1 MPAGEK
7 PAVEPSAPGVP
18 PDPGEA
24 ELVDDAFWYRY
35 LTVGDPRELA
45 LRRVFAHLPSSPRCK
60 ACAAPFGSFGGPVM
74 RLIGKGQSDINPRLC
89 NACFGYMRSHRGGAE
104 IECSLMFADVRG
116 STSLAERMSA
126 TEFRTLMSR
135 FYRVATKAV
144 FDNDGSV
151 DKFVGDEVMAMFF
164 PLASGDEH
172 PAKAVAAARQLL
184 EATGHED
191 SGGPWLPMGAGVH
204 TGRAWV
210 GALGDDVHVEL
221 TAVGDA
227 VNVTARLASVAAA
240 GEILVSTDTARA
252 AGLDAGAPSRKVEL
266 KGKAEPVEV
275 VPITVGPRPARVAS

>member
-1 MPAGEK
+1 MAAGNE
-7 PAVEPSAPGVP
+7 PAVDVGGQQETGAAEPDLP
-18 PDPGEA
+18 
-24 ELVDDAFWYRY
+24 DDAFWHRY

-45 LRRVFAHLPSSPRCK
+45 LRRFFAHLPSSPRCK

-74 RLIGKGQSDINPRLC
+74 RLIGKGQSNINPRLC
-89 NACFGYMRSHRGGAE
+89 NACFNYMRGHRGGAE
-104 IECSLMFADVRG
+104 ITCSLMFADVRG
-116 STSLAERMSA
+116 STSLAEGMSA
-126 TEFRTLMSR
+126 TEFRSLMNR
-135 FYRVATKAV
+135 FYRVATRAV

-164 PLASGDEH
+164 PLASGEEH

-184 EATGHED
+184 EATGHAD
-191 SGGPWLPMGAGVH
+191 PGGPWLPMGAGVH

-210 GALGDDVHVEL
+210 GALGDEVHVEL

-240 GEILVSTDTARA
+240 GEILVSADTARA
-252 AGLDAGAPSRKVEL
+252 AGLDAGATRRTVEL

-275 VPITVGPRPARVAS
+275 VPITIGSKREQPAA

>member
-1 MPAGEK
+1 MAAGTD
-7 PAVEPSAPGVP
+7 PAVEPTEQVQ
-18 PDPGEA
+18 PDAA
-24 ELVDDAFWYRY
+24 EPALPDDAIWHRY

-45 LRRVFAHLPSSPRCK
+45 LRRVLAHLPSSPRCK

-74 RLIGKGQSDINPRLC
+74 RLIGKGPSNINPRLC
-89 NACFGYMRSHRGGAE
+89 NACFNYMRSHRGGAE

-126 TEFRTLMSR
+126 TEFRALMNR

-172 PAKAVAAARQLL
+172 AAKAVAAARQLL

-191 SGGPWLPMGAGVH
+191 PSGPWLPMGAGVH

-227 VNVTARLASVAAA
+227 VNVTARLASIAAA
-240 GEILVSTDTARA
+240 GEILVSADTARA
-252 AGLDAGAPSRKVEL
+252 AGIDGGGARRQVEL
-266 KGKAEPVEV
+266 KGKAGPVEV
-275 VPITVGPRPARVAS
+275 IPIAVAPRGDRPAA

>member
-1 MPAGEK
+1 MAAGNE
-7 PAVEPSAPGVP
+7 PAVDVGGQQETGAAG
-18 PDPGEA
+18 PDLP
-24 ELVDDAFWYRY
+24 DDAFWHRY

-45 LRRVFAHLPSSPRCK
+45 LRRFFAHLPSSPRCK

-74 RLIGKGQSDINPRLC
+74 RLIGKGQSNINPRLC
-89 NACFGYMRSHRGGAE
+89 NACFNYMRGHRGGAE
-104 IECSLMFADVRG
+104 ITCSLMFADVRG
-116 STSLAERMSA
+116 STSLAEGMSA
-126 TEFRTLMSR
+126 TEFRSLMNR
-135 FYRVATKAV
+135 FYRVATRAV

-164 PLASGDEH
+164 PLASGEEH

-184 EATGHED
+184 EATGHAD
-191 SGGPWLPMGAGVH
+191 PGGPWLPMGAGVH

-210 GALGDDVHVEL
+210 GALGDEVHVEL

-240 GEILVSTDTARA
+240 GEILVSADTARA
-252 AGLDAGAPSRKVEL
+252 AGIDAGATRRTVEL

-275 VPITVGPRPARVAS
+275 VPITIGSKREQPAA

>member
-1 MPAGEK
+1 MAAGNE
-7 PAVEPSAPGVP
+7 PAVDVGGQKETGAAEPDLP
-18 PDPGEA
+18 
-24 ELVDDAFWYRY
+24 DDAFWHRY

-45 LRRVFAHLPSSPRCK
+45 LRRFFAHLPASPRCK

-74 RLIGKGQSDINPRLC
+74 RLIGKGQSSINPRLC
-89 NACFGYMRSHRGGAE
+89 NACFNYMRGHRGGAE
-104 IECSLMFADVRG
+104 ITCSLMFADVRG
-116 STSLAERMSA
+116 STSLAEGMSA
-126 TEFRTLMSR
+126 TEFRSLMNR
-135 FYRVATKAV
+135 FYRVATRAV

-164 PLASGDEH
+164 PLASGEEH

-184 EATGHED
+184 EATGHAD
-191 SGGPWLPMGAGVH
+191 PGGPWLPMGAGVH

-210 GALGDDVHVEL
+210 GALGDEVHVEL

-240 GEILVSTDTARA
+240 GEILVSADAARA
-252 AGLDAGAPSRKVEL
+252 AGLDAGATRRTVEL

-275 VPITVGPRPARVAS
+275 VPITIGSKREQPAA

>member
-1 MPAGEK
+1 MTAGSEPALD
-7 PAVEPSAPGVP
+7 PAEPGQAGKGTP
-18 PDPGEA
+18 
-24 ELVDDAFWYRY
+24 ELEDNAFWYRY

-74 RLIGKGQSDINPRLC
+74 RLIGKGQSNINPRLC
-89 NACFGYMRSHRGGAE
+89 NACFDYMRSHRGGAE
-104 IECSLMFADVRG
+104 ITCSLMFADVRG

-126 TEFRTLMSR
+126 TEFRALMNR
-135 FYRVATKAV
+135 FYRVATRAV

-164 PLASGDEH
+164 PLASGEGH

-184 EATGHED
+184 EATGHSD
-191 SGGPWLPMGAGVH
+191 PDGPWLPMGAGVH

-210 GALGDDVHVEL
+210 GALGDEVHVEL

-240 GEILVSTDTARA
+240 GEILVSAETARA
-252 AGLDAGAPSRKVEL
+252 AGIEAGAVRRTVEL

-275 VPITVGPRPARVAS
+275 VPIVIGSKGERTAA

>member
-1 MPAGEK
+1 MAAGNEPAADV
-7 PAVEPSAPGVP
+7 PEPQATGGAE
-18 PDPGEA
+18 PDLA
-24 ELVDDAFWYRY
+24 DDAFWYRY

-74 RLIGKGQSDINPRLC
+74 RLIGKGPSDINPRLC
-89 NACFGYMRSHRGGAE
+89 NACFSYMRGHRGGAE
-104 IECSLMFADVRG
+104 ITCSLMFADVRG
-116 STSLAERMSA
+116 STSLAEGMSA
-126 TEFRTLMSR
+126 TEFRALMNR
-135 FYRVATKAV
+135 FYRVATRAV

-184 EATGHED
+184 EATGHTDPE
-191 SGGPWLPMGAGVH
+191 GPWLPMGAGVH

-210 GALGDDVHVEL
+210 GALGDEVHVEL

-227 VNVTARLASVAAA
+227 VNVTARLASTAAA
-240 GEILVSTDTARA
+240 GEILVSVDTARA
-252 AGLDAGAPSRKVEL
+252 AGIDGGTARRTVEL

-275 VPITVGPRPARVAS
+275 VPIRIGSKGVRPSA

>member
-1 MPAGEK
+1 VAAGNEPAAPAAEQGQPDAGER
-7 PAVEPSAPGVP
+7 V
-18 PDPGEA
+18 
-24 ELVDDAFWYRY
+24 LVDDAFWYRY

-45 LRRVFAHLPSSPRCK
+45 LRRLFAHLPSSPRCK
-60 ACAAPFGSFGGPVM
+60 ACAAPFGSFGGPMM
-74 RLIGKGQSDINPRLC
+74 RLIGKGPSTINPRLC
-89 NACFGYMRSHRGGAE
+89 NACFDYMRSHRGGAE
-104 IECSLMFADVRG
+104 ITCSLMFADVRG

-126 TEFRTLMSR
+126 TEFRALMTR
-135 FYRVATKAV
+135 FYRVATRAV

-184 EATGHED
+184 EATGHAD
-191 SGGPWLPMGAGVH
+191 PGGPWLPMGAGVH

-221 TAVGDA
+221 TALGDA

-240 GEILVSTDTARA
+240 GEILVSAETARA
-252 AGLDAGAPSRKVEL
+252 AGIDGGHVRRQVAL

-275 VPITVGPRPARVAS
+275 IPMIVGSRSDRSAT

>member
-1 MPAGEK
+1 MPARD
-7 PAVEPSAPGVP
+7 EPSGGAPPAEEPGVEV
-18 PDPGEA
+18 PD
-24 ELVDDAFWYRY
+24 LVDDAFWYRY

-74 RLIGKGQSDINPRLC
+74 RLIGKGQSNINPRLC
-89 NACFGYMRSHRGGAE
+89 NACFNYMRGHRGGAE
-104 IECSLMFADVRG
+104 ITCSLMFADVRG
-116 STSLAERMSA
+116 STSLAEGMSA
-126 TEFRTLMSR
+126 TEFRSLMNR
-135 FYRVATKAV
+135 FYRVATRAV

-164 PLASGDEH
+164 PLASGEEH

-184 EATGHED
+184 EATGHAD
-191 SGGPWLPMGAGVH
+191 PGGPWLPMGAGVH

-210 GALGDDVHVEL
+210 GAIGDDVRVEL

-240 GEILVSTDTARA
+240 GEILVSAETARA
-252 AGLDAGAPSRKVEL
+252 AGIESGAVRRTVEL

-275 VPITVGPRPARVAS
+275 VPIVIGSKGERTAA

>member
-1 MPAGEK
+1 MAAGKE
-7 PAVEPSAPGVP
+7 PAVDVPEPVP
-18 PDPGEA
+18 EAGGEPP
-24 ELVDDAFWYRY
+24 LVDDAFWYRY

-60 ACAAPFGSFGGPVM
+60 ACAAPFGSFGGPMM
-74 RLIGKGQSDINPRLC
+74 RLIGKGPSMINPRLC
-89 NACFGYMRSHRGGAE
+89 NACFDYMRSHRGGAE
-104 IECSLMFADVRG
+104 ITCSLMFADVRG

-126 TEFRTLMSR
+126 TEFRALMTR
-135 FYRVATKAV
+135 FYRVATRAV

-184 EATGHED
+184 EATGHAD
-191 SGGPWLPMGAGVH
+191 PGGPWLPMGAGVH

-221 TAVGDA
+221 TALGDA

-240 GEILVSTDTARA
+240 GEILVSADTARA
-252 AGLDAGAPSRKVEL
+252 AGIDGGHARRQVEL

-275 VPITVGPRPARVAS
+275 IPMLVGSRGDRSAP

>member
-1 MPAGEK
+1 MPAGN
-7 PAVEPSAPGVP
+7 EPTVDVAEQEQTGAGD
-18 PDPGEA
+18 PD
-24 ELVDDAFWYRY
+24 LVDDAFWYRY

-74 RLIGKGQSDINPRLC
+74 RLIGKGPSSINPRLC
-89 NACFGYMRSHRGGAE
+89 NACFSYMRGHRGGAE
-104 IECSLMFADVRG
+104 ITCSLMFADVRG
-116 STSLAERMSA
+116 STGIAERMSA
-126 TEFRTLMSR
+126 TEFRALMSR

-164 PLASGDEH
+164 PLASGEEH

-184 EATGHED
+184 IATGHTD
-191 SGGPWLPMGAGVH
+191 PGGPWLPMGAGVH

-210 GALGDDVHVEL
+210 GALGDEVHVEL

-240 GEILVSTDTARA
+240 GEILVSADTARA
-252 AGLDAGAPSRKVEL
+252 AGIDVGATRRKVEL

-275 VPITVGPRPARVAS
+275 IPIVIGSKGERTAA